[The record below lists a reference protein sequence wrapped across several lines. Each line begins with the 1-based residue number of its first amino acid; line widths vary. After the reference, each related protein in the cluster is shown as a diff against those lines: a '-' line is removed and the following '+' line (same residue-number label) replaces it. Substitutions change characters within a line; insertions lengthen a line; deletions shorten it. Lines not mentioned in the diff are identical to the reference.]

1 MRVPSVKRID
11 IMYLVLL
18 SFLIYEHLNLQC
30 LSCYTA
36 SDIALLENLA
46 TFMLYALFEFAFLI
60 YICYLLSF

>member
-30 LSCYTA
+30 LSCYIA

-46 TFMLYALFEFAFLI
+46 TFMLYA
-60 YICYLLSF
+60 